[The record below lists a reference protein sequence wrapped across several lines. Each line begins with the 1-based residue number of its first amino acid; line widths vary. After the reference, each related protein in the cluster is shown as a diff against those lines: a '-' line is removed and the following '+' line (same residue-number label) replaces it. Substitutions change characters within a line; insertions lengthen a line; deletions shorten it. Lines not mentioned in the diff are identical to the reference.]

1 MTNEFTKNWRWNG
14 KVVLITG
21 IGGQD
26 GSYLAELL
34 LLKGYKVRGIV
45 RRASWPNTKRID
57 HLDVFD
63 PKYGKKD
70 ESPFFLLYADL
81 ADSVSIRTVL
91 ERIRP
96 NEIYNLAAQSHVG
109 ISFDNPEST
118 FNYNALGPLRILEA
132 IRDMKLDCKYYQ
144 ASSSE
149 MFGVSPPPQNE
160 NTLMLP
166 QSPYGISK
174 VAAYHIT
181 RMYRNAYGIFACNG
195 ILFNHECISE
205 NAPIMVRKKDSK
217 IISIRR
223 IKDIRKPRSKGGNI
237 QQWIL
242 NDLEI
247 WDGEDFVSL
256 NCITASKRKKEDE
269 NFHCKTINTRHG
281 IIEITNHHN
290 MLDENKNKLK
300 SKDVQIG
307 TRLLHKEFPEQ
318 KEISILSKEEALFL
332 GMMIGDGYVS
342 EDGKGQFTNNNQEVR
357 ELLIK
362 IWTKIA
368 LGSVTI
374 RSFKTEYG
382 KATQTKLN
390 GNSNYLKL
398 IRKEIY
404 TNDGFKKIPDRI
416 LNANKEIK
424 LAFLSGY
431 NITDGLKSNP
441 CVYEFKNFK
450 TNSILLAQGLL
461 FLIKQTT
468 KQDYNISFEKK
479 EGRYGYYSVNLL
491 SPNNS
496 LEKQKRIENLIINDL
511 SQREIYRQTGI
522 SRTFIRKVQDGEQ
535 IQIQHHLSKQKSEV
549 KNFFYHGQQPEW
561 VFDIETGSGE
571 LMAGVG
577 TTVIANSPRR
587 GLNFVTRKI
596 TFGIAKIIVGEDKKL
611 VLGNLNAMRDW
622 GFAKEYVEAM
632 WKIMQLDKPQD
643 IVISTRE
650 THTVKEFVEEA
661 FGLLDLDWREFVET
675 SESYKRPAEVPAL
688 LGDSTKAEKLINW
701 KPKTKFKELV
711 KMMLAEDLK
720 EKMFEQGYLGYEDR
734 NKDHD
739 YYLEKAKELVKN
751 SIYDKENIRN
761 IEKDEKIDNLIELNN
776 SEKDINYYYS

>member
-57 HLDVFD
+57 HLDIFD

-300 SKDVQIG
+300 SKDVQI
-307 TRLLHKEFPEQ
+307 
-318 KEISILSKEEALFL
+318 
-332 GMMIGDGYVS
+332 
-342 EDGKGQFTNNNQEVR
+342 
-357 ELLIK
+357 
-362 IWTKIA
+362 
-368 LGSVTI
+368 
-374 RSFKTEYG
+374 
-382 KATQTKLN
+382 
-390 GNSNYLKL
+390 
-398 IRKEIY
+398 
-404 TNDGFKKIPDRI
+404 
-416 LNANKEIK
+416 
-424 LAFLSGY
+424 
-431 NITDGLKSNP
+431 
-441 CVYEFKNFK
+441 
-450 TNSILLAQGLL
+450 
-461 FLIKQTT
+461 
-468 KQDYNISFEKK
+468 
-479 EGRYGYYSVNLL
+479 
-491 SPNNS
+491 
-496 LEKQKRIENLIINDL
+496 
-511 SQREIYRQTGI
+511 
-522 SRTFIRKVQDGEQ
+522 
-535 IQIQHHLSKQKSEV
+535 
-549 KNFFYHGQQPEW
+549 
-561 VFDIETGSGE
+561 
-571 LMAGVG
+571 
-577 TTVIANSPRR
+577 
-587 GLNFVTRKI
+587 
-596 TFGIAKIIVGEDKKL
+596 
-611 VLGNLNAMRDW
+611 
-622 GFAKEYVEAM
+622 
-632 WKIMQLDKPQD
+632 
-643 IVISTRE
+643 
-650 THTVKEFVEEA
+650 
-661 FGLLDLDWREFVET
+661 
-675 SESYKRPAEVPAL
+675 
-688 LGDSTKAEKLINW
+688 
-701 KPKTKFKELV
+701 
-711 KMMLAEDLK
+711 
-720 EKMFEQGYLGYEDR
+720 
-734 NKDHD
+734 
-739 YYLEKAKELVKN
+739 
-751 SIYDKENIRN
+751 
-761 IEKDEKIDNLIELNN
+761 
-776 SEKDINYYYS
+776 